1 MEWSRFR
8 IWHTNRQHL
17 VRINCKEDAN
27 YLTCREINLN
37 IFERTLWCEIAIQFL
52 CKENMVTITSHRIT
66 CSKFY

>member
-1 MEWSRFR
+1 MERSRFR
-8 IWHTNRQHL
+8 IWHTNWQHL

-27 YLTCREINLN
+27 YLTCREINLD